1 MNRSI
6 AVYAFLLAIGSVASY
21 QRYTDDSGP
30 EKEGVILVDGKREDL
45 KKIVYSSPD
54 IDVTYETRE
63 DGAGKY
69 GWVTVVDHK
78 HKKALKEGDPEPPV
92 ETKTTVF
99 KAGTA
104 ADKVVDTFAPLAAMR
119 EIAAVDDAKLTSFG
133 LKAPDTSVTVTLGAR
148 TTTLDLGGETY
159 GTKDRY
165 ARDRGTNKLYIIDD
179 EAFKPLKFAGTRL
192 PERNVFTPK
201 AEQIETI
208 SLGAGATTVSWT
220 HKNKDDTAAAFWE
233 RDGGEAGKKDET
245 FSNWFDKAF
254 KIKSQTYVQ
263 PDDRPTDLTPVFD
276 LTVTASGK
284 PSETL
289 RIQKSGDDYYAQS
302 EFTRGLVKLTKGP
315 TDDAAGEVLDIL
327 EGRTPP
333 PKEKKAPMAPPHG
346 MPPRPGMPPMPGGM
360 PGSPAMPRMPVPPGV
375 GQPPGGPG

>member
-6 AVYAFLLAIGSVASY
+6 AIYALLLVVGSAASY
-21 QRYTDDSGP
+21 HRYTDDSGP
-30 EKEGVILVDGKREDL
+30 EKEGVILIDGKKDDL
-45 KKIVYSSPD
+45 SRIVYNSPD
-54 IDVTYETRE
+54 ADVTYETRE

-78 HKKALKEGDPEPPV
+78 HKKPAKEGDPEPPV

-104 ADKVVDTFAPLAAMR
+104 ADKVVETFAPLAAMR

-133 LKAPDTSVTVTLGAR
+133 LKAPDTSVTVTVGNR
-148 TTTLDLGGETY
+148 TTTIDLGGETY

-201 AEQIETI
+201 AEDVETI
-208 SLGAGATTVSWT
+208 ALGAGATTVRWT

-233 RDGGEAGKKDET
+233 RDGTEAGKKDET

-254 KIKSQTYVQ
+254 KIKSSNYVQ
-263 PDDRPTDLTPVFD
+263 PEDKPTDLVPVFD
-276 LTVTASGK
+276 LTITASGK

-289 RIQKSGDDYYAQS
+289 RIQKSGEDYYAQS

-315 TDDAAGEVLDIL
+315 TEDAAGEVQDIL
-327 EGRTPP
+327 EGRTPA
-333 PKEKKAPMAPPHG
+333 PKEKKPPAPPPHG

-360 PGSPAMPRMPVPPGV
+360 PGMAIPPRPGAPA
-375 GQPPGGPG
+375 GGPG